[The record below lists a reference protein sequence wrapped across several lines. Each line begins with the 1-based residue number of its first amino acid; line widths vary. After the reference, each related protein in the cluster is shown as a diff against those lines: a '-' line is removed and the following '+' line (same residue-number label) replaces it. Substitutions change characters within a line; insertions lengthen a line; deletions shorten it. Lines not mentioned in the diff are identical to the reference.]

1 MKIVRIMTVVL
12 AALLLSA
19 CAPRQIVKP
28 IPADTPP
35 EKVLDMAMA
44 RDQGLQGIRAMVK
57 VVVRVDGAGSQSF
70 DAVLYAKRP
79 DRVRLTGL
87 ALMGYAVFDIV
98 IRGDKFYFY
107 DPSEGFLYTGPRGS
121 LPPFLEGRGVK
132 ADPDVIFGS
141 LFFQTPGEGGRY
153 FLDATAEGY
162 DLYITRDREGM
173 LVPVSRTV
181 YDAGLTERMRVFYDG
196 LARPYLYV
204 ETPGYTTV
212 DGYSLPASLRI
223 KDTKNGYAAE
233 VTFEKYLV
241 NPDGL
246 DGDFT
251 IEGGEF
257 KGLREVE

>member
-87 ALMGYAVFDIV
+87 ALMGYTVFDIV
-98 IRGDKFYFY
+98 IRGEKFYFY
-107 DPSEGFLYTGPRGS
+107 DPSEGFLYTGPRGA
-121 LPPFLEGRGVK
+121 LPGFLAERGVK
-132 ADPDVIFGS
+132 ADPNVIFGS
-141 LFFQTPGEGGRY
+141 LFFETPGAGDRY
-153 FLDATAEGY
+153 FVDPVEDGY
-162 DLYITRDREGM
+162 DLFIAHENDGV
-173 LVPVSRTV
+173 LVPLVKTE
-181 YDAGLTERMRVFYDG
+181 YDPGLNEKRRIFYDR

-204 ETPGYTTV
+204 ETPGYTVV
-212 DGYSLPASLRI
+212 DGYSLPSAI
-223 KDTKNGYAAE
+223 KVVDSANGYTVD